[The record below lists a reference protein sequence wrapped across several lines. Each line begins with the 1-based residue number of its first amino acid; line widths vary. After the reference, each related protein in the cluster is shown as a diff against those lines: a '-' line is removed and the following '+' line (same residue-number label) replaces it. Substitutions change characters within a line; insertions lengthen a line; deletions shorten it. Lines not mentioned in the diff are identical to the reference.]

1 LRIKEKF
8 HILVRKFL
16 EIIHKMFNYQHLVI
30 ITIVLIFFTGY
41 HFLAYNKKIISYLQ
55 KGMSEETMIFSIFYY
70 RKMTGFLF
78 LGILPF
84 LVFNWIHPELFTL
97 IGWDFQLKS
106 KNWIA
111 LFLLILLVIAFNSW
125 AGNKPHAYL
134 KYPQMRYCEWNWCR
148 FSANIAGWILYLI
161 AYEFLFRGILFFAF
175 LDSLGLWPAIA
186 VNLVIYAGVHLIQGI
201 RETLGCLVF
210 GMVLCLLVW
219 NTGSLLPAILLH
231 ASLTISM
238 DVSAIIH
245 NPGMRF
251 TFSIPQ
257 K

>member
-1 LRIKEKF
+1 MHQMSNF
-8 HILVRKFL
+8 
-16 EIIHKMFNYQHLVI
+16 QHLAI

-41 HFLAYNKKIISYLQ
+41 HFLAYNKKIISYLE
-55 KGMSEETMIFSIFYY
+55 KKMTKETMILSIFFY
-70 RKMTGFLF
+70 RKMTGFIF
-78 LGILPF
+78 MGILPYIV
-84 LVFNWIHPELFTL
+84 LNWLHPELLTL
-97 IGWDFQLKS
+97 IGWDYQLKS
-106 KNWIA
+106 THWMT
-111 LFLLILLVIAFNSW
+111 LFFLILLVIAFNSW
-125 AGNKPHAYL
+125 AGKKPFAYER
-134 KYPQMRYCEWNWCR
+134 YPQMRFREWNWYR
-148 FSANIAGWILYLI
+148 LSANIAGWILYLI

-175 LDSLGLWPAIA
+175 LGSLGLWPAIA
-186 VNLVIYAGVHLIQGI
+186 VNLAIYASVHLIQGI

-231 ASLTISM
+231 ASLTLSM

-251 TFSIPQ
+251 TFSILQ